1 MNWEGN
7 SMERTFRI
15 TVENSVYTVTVE
27 DLGTGSEQP
36 QIATS
41 GITAAPIPVAPI
53 SASAPEAVKCRL
65 GGVVDSIEVTV
76 GQIVSK
82 GDKVVVIEAM
92 KMKTPMFATRSGTVS
107 SIAVKIGDKIDTG
120 QVLLTIA

>member
-1 MNWEGN
+1 
-7 SMERTFRI
+7 MERTFRI
-15 TVENSVYTVTVE
+15 TVEDTVYTVTVE
-27 DLGTGSEQP
+27 DLGTSTGQP

-41 GITAAPIPVAPI
+41 EIASAPVAPI
-53 SASAPEAVKCRL
+53 SASTPEAVKCRL

-76 GQIVSK
+76 GQRVNK

-107 SIAVKIGDKIDTG
+107 AIAVKVGEKIDTG

>member
-1 MNWEGN
+1 
-7 SMERTFRI
+7 MERTFRI

-27 DLGTGSEQP
+27 DLGTGSGTEQP

-41 GITAAPIPVAPI
+41 GITAAPIQAAPI

-76 GQIVSK
+76 GQIVNK

-107 SIAVKIGDKIDTG
+107 AIAVKVGEKIDTG
-120 QVLLTIA
+120 QILLTIA

>member
-1 MNWEGN
+1 
-7 SMERTFRI
+7 MERTFRI
-15 TVENSVYTVTVE
+15 TVENSVYTVTVK
-27 DLGTGSEQP
+27 DLGTGTEQP

-41 GITAAPIPVAPI
+41 EIASAPVAPI

-76 GQIVSK
+76 GQRVNK

-107 SIAVKIGDKIDTG
+107 AIAVKVGEKIDTG